1 LTDALPTISIVTP
14 SLNQAEFLEETIQSV
29 LGQDYP
35 RLEYIIIDGGSTDG
49 SLEIIKRFEKQLT
62 YWVSARDGGMYN
74 AVNIG
79 FQHATG
85 DLRGWLNSDDF
96 YFPGTLSYVAA
107 QLNPANAELL
117 FGNAFHF
124 KQGSAENWGSDVVA
138 ESQRVQLQYYD
149 YIIQP
154 ATFWTRAAWDK
165 TGTLDES
172 FQYSGDWD
180 WLVRAQRAGV
190 TFKPTARYLAAFRVY
205 PSNKTLSGREKR
217 WRELTTIMQ
226 RYAGHQYAETFADV
240 IHARDSILRVR
251 QFMRRWRLTRLD
263 PFVFRL
269 LFPRIFSRYS
279 PRTIWDMIET
289 IGYS

>member
-1 LTDALPTISIVTP
+1 RARSAGAPSPTIARARLCGTIHANRPRGCALTHELPTISIVTP
-14 SLNQAEFLEETIQSV
+14 SFNQAEFLEETIQSV
-29 LGQDYP
+29 LGQGYP

-49 SLEIIKRFEKQLT
+49 SVEIIKRFANQLT
-62 YWVSARDGGMYN
+62 YWVSAPDGGLYN

-190 TFKPTARYLAAFRVY
+190 TFKPTARY
-205 PSNKTLSGREKR
+205 
-217 WRELTTIMQ
+217 
-226 RYAGHQYAETFADV
+226 
-240 IHARDSILRVR
+240 
-251 QFMRRWRLTRLD
+251 
-263 PFVFRL
+263 
-269 LFPRIFSRYS
+269 
-279 PRTIWDMIET
+279 
-289 IGYS
+289 